1 MLGKHFYKNK
11 YKFRKGN
18 IMINKYIEN
27 FFKATKV
34 LKDEKVIRSDR
45 YLGDIGEYICQ
56 VLYGLELNE
65 SGGREVLM
73 D

>member
-1 MLGKHFYKNK
+1 
-11 YKFRKGN
+11 
-18 IMINKYIEN
+18 MINKYIEN